1 MKPGWKGVFPAVTTQ
16 LKRDQSLDLDATAR
30 HLDVLLE
37 SGVQGV
43 VMLGSLGE
51 NNSLEPEEK
60 RRVMEMAVKT
70 MSGRVPVLSGVSEY
84 STAAACRYAHDMER
98 LGADGLMLLPA
109 MAYKADPRETMAH
122 FRTVARA
129 SGLPIICYN
138 NPLAYHVD
146 ITPEMF
152 AELAD
157 EETLVAIKESSGN
170 VRRITDIINALGDR
184 YTIFTGVDD
193 LALESALLGAEGW
206 IAGVGLA
213 FPRENQSLWDLATG
227 GQWEKA
233 RELYRWYMPLL
244 HLDIP
249 IKFVQYIKLAIQE
262 VGLGAEWV
270 RAPRLP
276 LEGAEREA
284 VLTIIRRGIETRPQ
298 LPAPEGPLAPNS
310 GGTGFPV

>member
-1 MKPGWKGVFPAVTTQ
+1 MKTNWKGVFPVATTQ
-16 LKRDQSLDLDATAR
+16 LKRDQSLDLKATAR
-30 HLDVLLE
+30 HLDVLID
-37 SGVQGV
+37 SGVSGLI
-43 VMLGSLGE
+43 MLGSLGE
-51 NNSLEPEEK
+51 NTALEPEEQ

-70 MSGRVPVLSGVSEY
+70 SGGRVPVLSGVAEC
-84 STAAACRYAHDMER
+84 STAAACRYARDMEK
-98 LGADGLMLLPA
+98 LGVDGLMVLPA
-109 MAYKADPRETMAH
+109 MVYKADPRETITH
-122 FRTVARA
+122 FRAVARA

-138 NPLAYHVD
+138 NPVAYTVD

-157 EETLVAIKESSGN
+157 EKTLVAIKESSGN
-170 VRRITDIINALGDR
+170 VRRITDLFNTVGNR

-193 LALESALLGAEGW
+193 LALESVLLGAEGW

-213 FPRENQSLWDLATG
+213 FPRENQYLWELATS

-233 RELYRWYMPLL
+233 RELYRWYTPLL

-262 VGLGAEWV
+262 CGLGTEWV

-276 LEGAEREA
+276 LEGREREEI
-284 VLTIIRRGIETRPQ
+284 LKIIRKGIATRPKV
-298 LPAPEGPLAPNS
+298 PKRGE
-310 GGTGFPV
+310 